1 MEAFK
6 IDQNERATLANVFI
20 SSKLFPTDVKL
31 IILAYAG
38 LMRVTK
44 KHVCWSI
51 YNQPPFFYRYR
62 LNGKKKSR
70 WNKLVMSIYAKN
82 KKAGLPAAM
91 RKAKSRYRKKK

>member
-6 IDQNERATLANVFI
+6 IDHKERAQLANVFI
-20 SSKLFPTDVKL
+20 SSKLFPSDVKL

-44 KHVCWSI
+44 KHVCWTI

-62 LNGKKKSR
+62 LNGQKTKSLEQTR
-70 WNKLVMSIYAKN
+70 YVYLCQKQ
-82 KKAGLPAAM
+82 
-91 RKAKSRYRKKK
+91 KSRYARRDAEG

>member
-6 IDQNERATLANVFI
+6 IDQKERTELANVFI
-20 SSKLFPTDVKL
+20 TSKLFPSDIKL

-44 KHVCWSI
+44 KHVCWTI

-62 LNGKKKSR
+62 LNGKKK
-70 WNKLVMSIYAKN
+70 
-82 KKAGLPAAM
+82 
-91 RKAKSRYRKKK
+91 KSLEQTRYVYLCQKQKGRSARRNAQG

>member
-6 IDQNERATLANVFI
+6 IDQKERTELANVFI
-20 SSKLFPTDVKL
+20 TSKLFPSDVKL

-44 KHVCWSI
+44 KHVCWTI
-51 YNQPPFFYRYR
+51 YNQPPFFIGV
-62 LNGKKKSR
+62 LQMAKKRSR